1 MQANTTPIPELGGR
15 TWEELEVL
23 EAEDGHQLFQD
34 QIRQRKRSGWEAIE
48 VRVRVPRP
56 GEKFEARA
64 EARKLFTEHKLDPD
78 RDSDVLAELEQ
89 VCMLAR
95 AIRTAKAPHSQ
106 FATYDEL
113 LREFDEVSLQDVLGR
128 IKVYEALLDPRES
141 KLTDEQI
148 FEKVVAIS
156 RLGNLGPLV
165 DIVGHEQPSCVVR
178 MADLALSSPRVQS
191 WLQSLE
197 SSIRAPSPQESSPGS

>member
-1 MQANTTPIPELGGR
+1 MQANNTPIPELGNR

-23 EAEDGHQLFQD
+23 DAEDGHRLFKD
-34 QIRQRKRSGWEAIE
+34 QIRERTANGWKAID

-64 EARKLFTEHKLDPD
+64 EARKLFTQKGLDPD
-78 RDSDVLAELEQ
+78 RDADVLAELEQ
-89 VCMLAR
+89 ICLLAR
-95 AIRTAKAPHSQ
+95 AVRTEKKPHSQ

-113 LREFDEVSLQDVLGR
+113 LTGYDEVSLTDVLGR

-141 KLTDEQI
+141 KLTEEQI
-148 FEKVVAIS
+148 FVKVVAIA

-178 MADLALSSPRVQS
+178 MADLALSSPKLQS

-197 SSIRAPSPQESSPGS
+197 SSTPAPSAQGSSTGS